1 MSRPHLASA
10 LPLHLADRHFA
21 RALTA
26 RLARCRRWVELKM
39 RELGCLD
46 HPAFKLI
53 ALFDATAMITCEARG
68 YGVLDVKPL
77 GVVWGLYPQFSAANT
92 LMLDDLSRNFLMNPQ
107 SGLKIRPCALLAL
120 PPSNHSD
127 PPSGPA
133 LARPACG
140 SV

>member
-1 MSRPHLASA
+1 
-10 LPLHLADRHFA
+10 
-21 RALTA
+21 
-26 RLARCRRWVELKM
+26 M

-46 HPAFKLI
+46 HPAFKLT

-120 PPSNHSD
+120 QATTRTHRQDQLSQDQRAAPSD
-127 PPSGPA
+127 APFLTRAA
-133 LARPACG
+133 LPYQAAT
-140 SV
+140 

>member
-46 HPAFKLI
+46 HPAFKLT
-53 ALFDATAMITCEARG
+53 ALFDATA
-68 YGVLDVKPL
+68 PL
-77 GVVWGLYPQFSAANT
+77 RAAIAYVGRLQAPMYPVSQK
-92 LMLDDLSRNFLMNPQ
+92 Q
-107 SGLKIRPCALLAL
+107 
-120 PPSNHSD
+120 D
-127 PPSGPA
+127 P
-133 LARPACG
+133 
-140 SV
+140 